1 MENSK
6 SEIVSVTPLMLSLKP
21 LDSVTKINQLIA
33 AIKKAGGAI
42 TKDDKVM
49 IYLKIINHEAKKLWL
64 EKAQAELI
72 ILPSTNK
79 EKSYNEILKG
89 PSSNKQPPKHKGKK
103 KDKAKKGHRIIDP
116 NSSDYNSQ
124 LLKENLRSKFS
135 GYDYGLS
142 DW

>member
-1 MENSK
+1 MENSN
-6 SEIVSVTPLMLSLKP
+6 SEIVCVTPLLLSLKP

-33 AIKKAGGAI
+33 AIKKAGGVI

-64 EKAQAELI
+64 EKAQTELT

-89 PSSNKQPPKHKGKK
+89 PSCNKQTPKHKGKK
-103 KDKAKKGHRIIDP
+103 KDKAKKGHR
-116 NSSDYNSQ
+116 
-124 LLKENLRSKFS
+124 
-135 GYDYGLS
+135 
-142 DW
+142 